1 MVYVLEAYYGE
12 YEDYCER
19 IIGIFPSLEEAQR
32 AMQSFDFV
40 EFFDYED
47 MRDARRDCF
56 GMHIMSYEFGSIVEH
71 GHVECRYE
79 FPEKI

>member
-1 MVYVLEAYYGE
+1 MVYVLEAFWGE

-19 IIGIFPSLEEAQR
+19 IIGIFTSLEEAQR
-32 AMQSFDFV
+32 VMQSFDFV
-40 EFFDYED
+40 KFFDYED

-56 GMHIMSYEFGSIVEH
+56 GMHILSYELNAIAEC
-71 GHVECRYE
+71 GHVECKYK